1 MSSTRIRVLLADDE
15 ETIRAA
21 LAALLGL
28 EPDLQVV
35 AQAGNGH
42 AAVEQARAHRPDVAV
57 VDLEMPALDGIAVA
71 AELATALPGC
81 AVVVLTGHG
90 RPAHLRRALDAGA
103 KAFVPKGSP
112 AGTLADVIRR
122 VHGGARYV
130 DPSLAADALTAPE
143 NPLTARELDVL
154 RLAAYDL
161 PASVIAR
168 RAQLSNGTVRNYLA
182 SAMTKLGAS
191 SRGEALRI
199 ADENGWL

>member
-1 MSSTRIRVLLADDE
+1 
-15 ETIRAA
+15 
-21 LAALLGL
+21 
-28 EPDLQVV
+28 
-35 AQAGNGH
+35 
-42 AAVEQARAHRPDVAV
+42 
-57 VDLEMPALDGIAVA
+57 
-71 AELATALPGC
+71 
-81 AVVVLTGHG
+81 
-90 RPAHLRRALDAGA
+90 
-103 KAFVPKGSP
+103 
-112 AGTLADVIRR
+112 